1 MKLVNAQDKKGTN
14 ELLCKCGEEG
24 TQEREKEKRES
35 KHKQSS
41 VILELFLS
49 KKCAL
54 FGQIALRKRTQQIY
68 ITGLSVKTI

>member
-1 MKLVNAQDKKGTN
+1 MPRTKKAPN
-14 ELLCKCGEEG
+14 ELLCKCGEEE
-24 TQEREKEKRES
+24 TQEREKENINKTR
-35 KHKQSS
+35 QTS

-54 FGQIALRKRTQQIY
+54 FGQIALRKRTQQKY